1 MSRFINMMFIIIVY
15 KGLQCLKLSKTLVRR
30 DRKRNRLVMATFKT
44 KLTEMCGIQHPI
56 IQGGMHYVGYAEM
69 AAGKCVAY

>member
-1 MSRFINMMFIIIVY
+1 MKFN
-15 KGLQCLKLSKTLVRR
+15 LQGAVSQMSKTQRRPRSTFR
-30 DRKRNRLVMATFKT
+30 DRDVITLVMATFKT

>member
-1 MSRFINMMFIIIVY
+1 MLSYSRSIPA
-15 KGLQCLKLSKTLVRR
+15 LSKRGQSLKCSQDPKNIV
-30 DRKRNRLVMATFKT
+30 VIIMAHVATFKT

>member
-1 MSRFINMMFIIIVY
+1 MKFH
-15 KGLQCLKLSKTLVRR
+15 LQGGSVSKMSKTRS
-30 DRKRNRLVMATFKT
+30 KSSSNIVMATFKT

>member
-1 MSRFINMMFIIIVY
+1 MKFN
-15 KGLQCLKLSKTLVRR
+15 LQGAVSQMSKTQRR
-30 DRKRNRLVMATFKT
+30 PRSTFCDRDVITLVMATFKT

>member
-1 MSRFINMMFIIIVY
+1 MKSTFTGGSVSNVQDPRPVSFDVPRSPVI
-15 KGLQCLKLSKTLVRR
+15 T
-30 DRKRNRLVMATFKT
+30 LVMATFKT